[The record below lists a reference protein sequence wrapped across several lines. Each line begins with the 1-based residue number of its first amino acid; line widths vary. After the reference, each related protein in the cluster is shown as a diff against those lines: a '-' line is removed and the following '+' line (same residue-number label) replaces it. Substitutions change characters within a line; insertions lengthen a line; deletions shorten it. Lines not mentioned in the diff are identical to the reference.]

1 MFLRRL
7 IPALAALI
15 LPLTAEPLPEG
26 HFVDFIVVPVGPVPL
41 AEFEKGAAPAAG
53 GQGSGVQ
60 VKEVDPTEVPPNA
73 VYVKKGNTTY
83 QIPCFLNAIGTPVRT
98 PVADTEVT
106 LQIKTGTAV
115 DAMTSLEKCV
125 VPADA
130 RCVLVL
136 LTKPLGEKKWTK
148 PTVTFI
154 PVPQSQ
160 VPQIL
165 VANASMAA
173 SCGAVFEGAT
183 KILLPPLKRHVWKPA
198 PGKAQPNAAV
208 ALAMNGGGKFLPSLY
223 EDRLT
228 LAKGSTSIL
237 IAYEVTAQ
245 ESFRGGKYAA
255 STVPPGEFR
264 PATEYPEKKTP

>member
-1 MFLRRL
+1 MFPRRL
-7 IPALAALI
+7 IPAFTALV
-15 LPLTAEPLPEG
+15 LPLAAEPLPAD
-26 HFVDFIVVPVGPVPL
+26 HYVDFIVVPVGPVPL
-41 AEFEKGAAPAAG
+41 AEFESGGAPEGG
-53 GQGSGVQ
+53 GQGSGVR
-60 VKEVDPTEVPPNA
+60 VKDVDPSEVPPNA

-106 LQIKTGTAV
+106 LQIKTGTEK

-125 VPADA
+125 LPPDA

-148 PTVTFI
+148 PTVTFM

-160 VPQIL
+160 DPQIV

-173 SCGAVFEGAT
+173 SCGAVFEGVT

-198 PGKAQPNAAV
+198 AGKTQSNAAV

-228 LAKGSTSIL
+228 LAKGGTSIL

-255 STVPPGEFR
+255 ATVPPGEFR
-264 PATEYPEKKTP
+264 PAVVVPDKAP

>member
-1 MFLRRL
+1 MFSRRL

-15 LPLTAEPLPEG
+15 LPLSAEPLPEG

-41 AEFEKGAAPAAG
+41 AEFESGGAPEGG
-53 GQGSGVQ
+53 GQGSGVR
-60 VKEVDPTEVPPNA
+60 VKDVDPSEVPPNA
-73 VYVKKGNTTY
+73 VYVKKGGTTY

-98 PVADTEVT
+98 PVADTEIT
-106 LQIKTGTAV
+106 LQIKTG
-115 DAMTSLEKCV
+115 DSNDSMTSLEKCV
-125 VPADA
+125 LPADA

-148 PTVTFI
+148 PTVTFM
-154 PVPQSQ
+154 PVPQAE
-160 VPQIL
+160 VPQII
-165 VANASMAA
+165 VANASTAA
-173 SCGAVFEGAT
+173 SCGAVFEATT

-198 PGKAQPNAAV
+198 AGKSQANAAV
-208 ALAMNGGGKFLPSLY
+208 ALAMNSGGKFLPSLY
-223 EDRLT
+223 DDRLA

-255 STVPPGEFR
+255 ATLPPGEFR
-264 PATEYPEKKTP
+264 PAVVVPDKAP

>member
-15 LPLTAEPLPEG
+15 LPLSAEPLPEG

-41 AEFEKGAAPAAG
+41 AEFESGAVPEGG
-53 GQGSGVQ
+53 GQGSGVR
-60 VKEVDPTEVPPNA
+60 VKDVDPSEVPPNA

-106 LQIKTGTAV
+106 FQIKTGASA
-115 DAMTSLEKCV
+115 DAMVNLDKGV
-125 VPADA
+125 LPADA

-148 PTVTFI
+148 PTVTFMPI
-154 PVPQSQ
+154 PQSQ

-198 PGKAQPNAAV
+198 PGKSQPNAAV
-208 ALAMNGGGKFLPSLY
+208 ALAMNGGGKFLPALY

-264 PATEYPEKKTP
+264 PATEYPEKAP